1 MCGGTMTWGSFN
13 AEEPLAWEQMDA
25 LWDAGCNFFDT
36 AEMYPVAFN
45 YGKTTEQ
52 WMGNWLAKRVRRHR
66 PCALRRSV
74 LQETPCQ
81 PVAVGS
87 LLTTRDGGLRADG
100 GGQD

>member
-1 MCGGTMTWGSFN
+1 MTWGSFN

-52 WMGNWLAKRVRRHR
+52 WMGNWLAKRVRRHCA
-66 PCALRRSV
+66 CALHRSV
-74 LQETPCQ
+74 FAREAT
-81 PVAVGS
+81 AR
-87 LLTTRDGGLRADG
+87 LLAASGLEPHCD
-100 GGQD
+100 